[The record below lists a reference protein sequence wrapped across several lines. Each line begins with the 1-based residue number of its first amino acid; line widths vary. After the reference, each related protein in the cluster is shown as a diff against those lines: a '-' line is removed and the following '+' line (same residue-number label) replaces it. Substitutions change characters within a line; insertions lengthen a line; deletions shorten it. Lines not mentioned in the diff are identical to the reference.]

1 MKSKIQL
8 SHTDLADLVDLFPS
22 LKFDRQEQ
30 IDALLCCESADFQA
44 APGSGKTTLLGAKL
58 ALIARRWKDT
68 GRGICILTHT
78 NVARE
83 EIEKI
88 LNSVPGASVLLSYPH
103 YIGTIQTF
111 VNKFVALPWLRSQGI
126 PVYAI
131 DDEITNRKILKEAEY
146 NHTVKTWRGYS
157 ERKADFVLSG
167 LRYVGTDL
175 SLETNSAE
183 KLPGPGPTL
192 DAINNLKSKV
202 AKSGYHK
209 YDDIF
214 AYAEQALHLVP
225 TFTDAV
231 RYRFP
236 ELFIDEM
243 QDTSDAQLKLLSAI
257 FEDKCCVQRF
267 GDVNQAILNSN
278 AIKGQWSFPRA
289 GHFEVKSSIRFGKQ
303 IASVVNRLKSSG
315 EEIEGVGEDSTVA
328 PLFILYDDLTISNVI
343 RKFGEG
349 VAHNLDS
356 LELENGVVKA
366 ICAIKKPGNHSQ
378 KVGRYV
384 GDYHNEYEPENGAPI
399 GRKTVRDLMQLAANE
414 RGTEGT
420 TNRVEAARAIVIKL
434 LQDCGKGEFRS
445 VESWREL
452 ILILGFDSPHIRPL
466 QMLVLRI
473 VKGTYEVSTDV
484 KAKASVEQI
493 VEELSE
499 FIEIE
504 INQQLLDVLIATSTK
519 QMRSADPNSVLA
531 RKSGR
536 EVRVHLD
543 TIAAVKG
550 ETHLATLVL
559 ESCYKKQYDLQTVLK
574 YLCGDS
580 HPSTADATTRKLL
593 MNVFVAASRPK
604 KILAFAVHVDRVDLE
619 VQRKLTERGWRVLS
633 WITPPELESTD

>member
-22 LKFDRQEQ
+22 LKFDRLEQ

-58 ALIARRWKDT
+58 ALVARRWKDS

-88 LNSVPGASVLLSYPH
+88 LNSVPGANVLLSYPH

-111 VNKFVALPWLRSQGI
+111 VNKFVALPWLRSQGV

-131 DDEITNRKILKEAEY
+131 DDEVTNRKISKEAEY
-146 NHTVKTWRGYS
+146 NHTVKMWRKFS
-157 ERKADFVLSG
+157 ERKADSVLSG
-167 LRYVGTDL
+167 LRYVGPDL
-175 SLETNSAE
+175 SLVTNSDE
-183 KLPGPGPTL
+183 RLPGPGPTL
-192 DAINNLKSKV
+192 DAIIDVKSKV
-202 AKSGYHK
+202 ASSGYHK

-214 AYAEQALHLVP
+214 AYAEQALHSVP
-225 TFTDAV
+225 ELIDAV

-243 QDTSDAQLKLLSAI
+243 QDTGDTQLKLLSAI

-267 GDVNQAILNSN
+267 GDVNQAILNSSVS
-278 AIKGQWSFPRA
+278 KGQWSFPKA
-289 GHFEVKSSIRFGKQ
+289 GHFEVKNSIRFGKQ
-303 IASVVNRLKSSG
+303 IAGFVNRLKSSG
-315 EEIEGVGEDSTVA
+315 EEIEGVGEESTVA
-328 PLFILYDDLTISNVI
+328 PLFILYDDLTISNVV
-343 RKFGEG
+343 RRFGEG
-349 VAHNLDS
+349 VAHHLNS

-378 KVGRYV
+378 RVGRYV
-384 GDYHNEYEPENGAPI
+384 GDYHNEYEPENGTPI
-399 GRKTVRDLMQLAANE
+399 ARKTIRDLVQLAANE
-414 RGTEGT
+414 RGTERT
-420 TNRVEAARAIVIKL
+420 ATRVDAARAIVLRL
-434 LQDCGKGEFRS
+434 LQDCGKGEFRT
-445 VESWREL
+445 VESWRKL
-452 ILILGFDSPHIRPL
+452 ILLLGLDSAHIPRL

-473 VKGTYEVSTDV
+473 VKGSYEVSTDS
-484 KAKASVEQI
+484 KAKASIEQI
-493 VEELSE
+493 VKELSE
-499 FIEIE
+499 FVEIE
-504 INQQLLDVLIATSTK
+504 INQQLLDVLIGTSTT
-519 QMRSADPNSVLA
+519 QTRRVDPNSILA

-559 ESCYKKQYDLQTVLK
+559 ESCYKKQYDLQNVLK

-580 HPSTADATTRKLL
+580 HPSTADATVRKLL
-593 MNVFVAASRPK
+593 MNIFVAASRPK

-619 VQRKLTERGWRVLS
+619 VREKLEARGWRVLS
-633 WITPPELESTD
+633 WVTPSQFEGTA

>member
-8 SHTDLADLVDLFPS
+8 SHTDLADLVDLFPT
-22 LKFDRQEQ
+22 LKFDRLEQ
-30 IDALLCCESADFQA
+30 IEALLCCESADFQA
-44 APGSGKTTLLGAKL
+44 VPGSGKTTLLGAKL
-58 ALIARRWKDT
+58 ALVARRWKDN
-68 GRGICILTHT
+68 GRGVCILTHT

-88 LNSVPGASVLLSYPH
+88 LNSVPGANVLLSYPH

-111 VNKFVALPWLRSQGI
+111 VNKFVALPWLRSQGV

-131 DDEITNRKILKEAEY
+131 DDEITNRKIFKEAEY
-146 NHTVKTWRGYS
+146 HHTVKMWRKFS

-167 LRYVGTDL
+167 LRYVGPDL

-192 DAINNLKSKV
+192 DAIVDIKSKV

-225 TFTDAV
+225 NFADAV

-243 QDTSDAQLKLLSAI
+243 QDTSDTQLKLLSTI

-267 GDVNQAILNSN
+267 GDVNQAILNSS
-278 AIKGQWSFPRA
+278 ASKSQWSFPKV
-289 GHFEVKSSIRFGKQ
+289 GHFEVKNSIRFGKQ
-303 IASVVNRLKSSG
+303 IAGVVNRLKSSG
-315 EEIEGVGEDSTVA
+315 EEIEGVGEESTVA

-349 VAHNLDS
+349 VAHNLDA
-356 LELENGVVKA
+356 LELESGVVKA

-378 KVGRYV
+378 KLGRYV
-384 GDYHNEYEPENGAPI
+384 GDYHSEYEPENGAPI
-399 GRKTVRDLMQLAANE
+399 GRKTVRELMQLASNE
-414 RGTEGT
+414 HGTEGT
-420 TNRVEAARAIVIKL
+420 TNRVEAARATVLRL
-434 LQDCGKGEFRS
+434 LQDCGKGEFRNA
-445 VESWREL
+445 ESWRKL
-452 ILILGFDSPHIRPL
+452 ILMLGFDSPQIQPL

-473 VKGTYEVSTDV
+473 VKGSYEVSTDS
-484 KAKASVEQI
+484 KARASLEQI
-493 VEELSE
+493 VKELSE

-504 INQQLLDVLIATSTK
+504 INEQLLDILIATPTK
-519 QMRSADPNSVLA
+519 QARRVDPNSILA

-559 ESCYKKQYDLQTVLK
+559 ESCYKKQYDLQSVLK

-580 HPSTADATTRKLL
+580 HPSTADATIRKLL
-593 MNVFVAASRPK
+593 MNIFVAASRPK
-604 KILAFAVHVDRVDLE
+604 KILAFAVHVDRVDFE
-619 VQRKLTERGWRVLS
+619 VQKKLKARGWRVLS
-633 WITPPELESTD
+633 WVTPSQLEGTA